1 MLKYIRQW
9 VFKIVTHS
17 TTTQKIKLFHTAEGF
32 LSLENCPLCP
42 HQNLNLTLRLT
53 TILISITIDSLFTW
67 ASTSYSGNYISTLL
81 YLTLFAE
88 LRHSHVLVWVSVF
101 SSFYSWVAL
110 ISATYWYD
118 NHIIM
123 WIYQHFI
130 VVVVVLVTQ
139 SCPTL
144 CNPMDYTQ
152 LASMEFSRQ
161 EYWSGQPSPSP
172 GDLPDPGIKPGS
184 PALQANSLPSEP
196 AIDSPV
202 GRHLGRFWFGA
213 VFGEHVHFCWM

>member
-17 TTTQKIKLFHTAEGF
+17 TTTQKIELFHTAEGF

-110 ISATYWYD
+110 I
-118 NHIIM
+118 
-123 WIYQHFI
+123 
-130 VVVVVLVTQ
+130 
-139 SCPTL
+139 P
-144 CNPMDYTQ
+144 
-152 LASMEFSRQ
+152 
-161 EYWSGQPSPSP
+161 
-172 GDLPDPGIKPGS
+172 
-184 PALQANSLPSEP
+184 PALSSVASVLSYQAYFSFPRCPSYLDKC
-196 AIDSPV
+196 ADFTKQTPV
-202 GRHLGRFWFGA
+202 
-213 VFGEHVHFCWM
+213 